1 MDRSETAYFMYTL
14 RWLKECEK
22 DFAKKEQIGEIKE
35 EHRNISAIY
44 HMAYYDLW
52 NRLTQTYGTDYTDVL
67 ESYVCDATV
76 TNSLENALA
85 SANKLGRQ
93 REAHEL
99 VLQILMQTVT

>member
-22 DFAKKEQIGEIKE
+22 DFAKKEQTGEIRE

-52 NRLTQTYGTDYTDVL
+52 NRLIWTYGTDFTDVL
-67 ESYVCDATV
+67 ESYVYNTTI
-76 TNSLENALA
+76 TNSLKNAQSYATYLDA
-85 SANKLGRQ
+85 QRHLKLSS
-93 REAHEL
+93 E
-99 VLQILMQTVT
+99 

>member
-52 NRLTQTYGTDYTDVL
+52 NRLT
-67 ESYVCDATV
+67 
-76 TNSLENALA
+76 
-85 SANKLGRQ
+85 
-93 REAHEL
+93 
-99 VLQILMQTVT
+99 